1 MVDKRPQTAQER
13 TAIAA
18 RFGAADA
25 YDSAA
30 TIQRLVARRLLDRI
44 VRMLGD
50 RKPARILE
58 FGCGT
63 GAFTA
68 LLQERW
74 PEAQLLAT
82 DIAPEMLDRARA
94 RCGEGVRFAVMD
106 AATPAVDG
114 SFDLICGNLALQW
127 VEPPEQALSALYRLL
142 TPGGLLAVSTL
153 AADSFSEWRQAHV
166 QQGVAANIRVYPK
179 RSTFRKGWPEAAV
192 GPAFQT
198 PSGQWTFETL
208 VEQTHGGLAFLRGL
222 KRIGATAPVA
232 GGHPLTVGVLRNV
245 VRHFDAA
252 GSALTWDIAF
262 GLFRRAPR
270 AGVFVTGTDT
280 GVGKTFI
287 SACLTRAWDA
297 LYWKPLQTG
306 LADEAGD
313 TPTVTEL
320 AEASADRIL
329 PPADTFLAPLSPQ
342 AAAAAEGRRVNVS
355 RLILPMLQPE
365 RPLVV
370 EGAGGV
376 DVPVTED
383 GLLVDRIAEFGLP
396 VVVVA
401 RSGLGTVNHTLLT
414 LEALR
419 RRGIGIAGVVLN
431 GPLNPGNRAA
441 IEEHG
446 RVAVLA
452 EVPFLENV
460 TAESVAEAS
469 RLMPRWSSVETG
481 SPDGT
486 SRLDHQ
492 TSEA

>member
-1 MVDKRPQTAQER
+1 MVDKHPQTEQER

-18 RFGAADA
+18 RFGAAGE

-44 VRMLGD
+44 VRTLRD

-68 LLQERW
+68 LLKERW
-74 PEAQLLAT
+74 PDAELLAT
-82 DIAPEMLDRARA
+82 DLAPEMLERAKA
-94 RCGEGVRFAVMD
+94 RCGNDVEFAVMD
-106 AATPAVDG
+106 AASPNLTG
-114 SFDLICGNLALQW
+114 SFDLVCGNLALQW
-127 VEPPEQALSALYRLL
+127 INPPEQALSALYGLL
-142 TPGGLLAVSTL
+142 APRGLLAVSTL

-166 QQGVAANIRVYPK
+166 QEGVAANIRVYPTHVSFQK
-179 RSTFRKGWPEAAV
+179 RWPANAV
-192 GPAFQT
+192 GAALQVPF
-198 PSGQWTFETL
+198 GQWAFETL
-208 VEQTHGGLAFLRGL
+208 VEQTQGGLTFLRGL

-232 GGHPLTVGVLRNV
+232 GGNPLTAGALRRV
-245 VRHFDAA
+245 VRRFDASGA
-252 GSALTWDIAF
+252 ALTWDVAL
-262 GLFRRAPR
+262 GLFRRPPR

-306 LADEAGD
+306 LSEEAGD

-320 AEASADRIL
+320 VGADADRIL

-342 AAAAAEGRRVNVS
+342 AAAAAEGRAVDVS
-355 RLILPMLQPE
+355 RLVLPMNQSQ

-376 DVPVTED
+376 DVPVTKD
-383 GLLVDRIAEFGLP
+383 ILLIDQIAAFGLP

-431 GPLNPGNRAA
+431 GPPNPGNRAA

-446 RVAVLA
+446 HVAVLA
-452 EVPFLENV
+452 EVPLFENI
-460 TAESVAEAS
+460 TAESVMDAA
-469 RLMPRWSSVETG
+469 RLMPPWSSPE
-481 SPDGT
+481 
-486 SRLDHQ
+486 
-492 TSEA
+492 E

>member
-18 RFGAADA
+18 RFGAAEE

-30 TIQRLVARRLLDRI
+30 AIQRLVARRLLDRI
-44 VRMLGD
+44 VRTFGD

-68 LLQERW
+68 LLKECW
-74 PEAQLLAT
+74 PDAEVLAT
-82 DIAPEMLDRARA
+82 DLAPEMLERAKA
-94 RCGEGVRFAVMD
+94 RCGDDVAFAVMD
-106 AATPAVDG
+106 AAAPQLAG
-114 SFDLICGNLALQW
+114 RFDLICGNLALQW
-127 VEPPEQALSALYRLL
+127 IDPPEQALSALYGLL
-142 TPGGLLAVSTL
+142 APGGQLAVSTL
-153 AADSFSEWRQAHV
+153 AAESFAEWRQAHA
-166 QQGVAANIRVYPK
+166 QEGVAANIRVYPT
-179 RSTFRKGWPEAAV
+179 RSSCQKGWPANAV
-192 GPAFQT
+192 GSLLLAPF
-198 PSGQWTFETL
+198 GQWDFETL
-208 VEQTHGGLAFLRGL
+208 VEQTAGGLSFLRGL

-232 GGHPLTVGVLRNV
+232 GGHPLTAGTLRKV
-245 VRHFDAA
+245 VRRFDAA
-252 GSALTWDIAF
+252 GAALTWDVAF

-320 AEASADRIL
+320 AGADADRIL

-342 AAAAAEGRRVNVS
+342 AAAAAEGRAVDVK
-355 RLILPMLQPE
+355 RLVLPIRQPE

-376 DVPVTED
+376 DVPVAKD
-383 GLLVDRIAEFGLP
+383 LLLIDRIAEFGLP

-431 GPLNPGNRAA
+431 GPPNPGNRAA

-446 RVAVLA
+446 HVAVLA
-452 EVPFLENV
+452 EVPFFENI
-460 TAESVAEAS
+460 TAESVKDAA
-469 RLMPRWSSVETG
+469 RLMPRWSC
-481 SPDGT
+481 
-486 SRLDHQ
+486 
-492 TSEA
+492 SEN

>member
-1 MVDKRPQTAQER
+1 MVDKRPQTEQER
-13 TAIAA
+13 AAIAA
-18 RFGAADA
+18 RFGAAEE

-30 TIQRLVARRLLDRI
+30 AIQRLVSRRLLDRI
-44 VRMLGD
+44 VRTFGD

-63 GAFTA
+63 GAFTT

-74 PEAQLLAT
+74 PDAEVLAT
-82 DIAPEMLDRARA
+82 DLAPEMLERARA
-94 RCGEGVRFAVMD
+94 RCGDDVAFAVMD
-106 AATPAVDG
+106 AAAPRLAG
-114 SFDLICGNLALQW
+114 RFDLICGNLALQW
-127 VEPPEQALSALYRLL
+127 IDPPEQALSALYGLL
-142 TPGGLLAVSTL
+142 APGGLLAVSTL
-153 AADSFSEWRQAHV
+153 AAESFAEWRQAHA
-166 QQGVAANIRVYPK
+166 QEGVAANIRVYPT
-179 RSTFRKGWPEAAV
+179 RSSCQKGWPANAI
-192 GPAFQT
+192 GSLLQAPF
-198 PSGQWTFETL
+198 GQWDFETL
-208 VEQTHGGLAFLRGL
+208 VEQTAGGLAFLRGL
-222 KRIGATAPVA
+222 KRIGATTPVA
-232 GGHPLTVGVLRNV
+232 GGHPLTAGTLRKV
-245 VRHFDAA
+245 VSRFDAA
-252 GSALTWDIAF
+252 GAALTWDVAF

-313 TPTVTEL
+313 TPTVMEL
-320 AEASADRIL
+320 AGADADRIL

-342 AAAAAEGRRVNVS
+342 AAAAAEGRAVDVK
-355 RLILPMLQPE
+355 RLVLPMRQPE

-376 DVPVTED
+376 DVPVAKD
-383 GLLVDRIAEFGLP
+383 LLLIDQIAEFGLP

-431 GPLNPGNRAA
+431 GPPNPGNRAA

-446 RVAVLA
+446 HVAVLA
-452 EVPFLENV
+452 EVPFFENI
-460 TAESVAEAS
+460 TTESVKDAA
-469 RLMPRWSSVETG
+469 RLMPRWSC
-481 SPDGT
+481 
-486 SRLDHQ
+486 
-492 TSEA
+492 SEN